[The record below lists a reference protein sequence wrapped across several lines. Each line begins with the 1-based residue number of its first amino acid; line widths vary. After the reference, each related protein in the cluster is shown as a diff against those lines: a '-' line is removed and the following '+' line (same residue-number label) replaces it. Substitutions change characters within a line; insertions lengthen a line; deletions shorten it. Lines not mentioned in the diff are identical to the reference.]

1 MSEIRRGVPS
11 PGPGAAPGG
20 AHPGERACAAR
31 VLVLEPDEELG
42 RRARRVLEETDHR
55 VDLAADPD
63 EARRLL
69 ASNRYDVL
77 LVDTTL
83 GSSSG
88 YEFVA
93 ELRDADRE
101 EPVLLL
107 SGSRCREELVLVEDR
122 GRENGGPDLTGLPSR
137 VADLL
142 GRPPP
147 SGSPWRVR
155 YGSVEVDR
163 LRDRVWVDGSEL
175 SVTPT
180 EYRILE
186 QLVLHGG
193 AVVSEDS
200 LLEAVW
206 AGRKRP
212 GSNALAVHLAN
223 LRRKL
228 DAGGIPGAVE
238 TVRGEGYRLGD
249 GEDR

>member
-1 MSEIRRGVPS
+1 MSEIRREVPS
-11 PGPGAAPGG
+11 PGPGAAPRG
-20 AHPGERACAAR
+20 AHPGERDCAAR
-31 VLVLEPDEELG
+31 VLVLKPDEVLG
-42 RRARRVLEETDHR
+42 SRARRVLEETDHR

-93 ELRDADRE
+93 ELLDR
-101 EPVLLL
+101 
-107 SGSRCREELVLVEDR
+107 
-122 GRENGGPDLTGLPSR
+122 T
-137 VADLL
+137 
-142 GRPPP
+142 PP

-249 GEDR
+249 AGDR